1 MVSGERDHD
10 AGGGRG
16 RSRRYSPSAVSAVGV
31 IYVKDLD
38 RMSAFYEQ
46 CLGFATVEGGD
57 RYRVLAAEEWT
68 LSLVRAAEE
77 LWATIEISAP
87 ARRRTEVPIKL
98 GFAVRSIE
106 EIRAGA
112 EALGGYIDPPD
123 TAWDF
128 RDFRRCDGVDPE
140 GNVIQL
146 LEPLSAQA

>member
-1 MVSGERDHD
+1 M
-10 AGGGRG
+10 
-16 RSRRYSPSAVSAVGV
+16 SAVGV

-38 RMSAFYEQ
+38 RVSAFYEQ
-46 CLGFATVEGGD
+46 CLGFDTVEGGD

-68 LSLVRAAEE
+68 LSLVRAEE

-112 EALGGYIDPPD
+112 EALGGRIDPPD

-128 RDFRRCDGVDPE
+128 RDVRHCDGVDPE

-146 LEPLSAQA
+146 LEPLSAEA